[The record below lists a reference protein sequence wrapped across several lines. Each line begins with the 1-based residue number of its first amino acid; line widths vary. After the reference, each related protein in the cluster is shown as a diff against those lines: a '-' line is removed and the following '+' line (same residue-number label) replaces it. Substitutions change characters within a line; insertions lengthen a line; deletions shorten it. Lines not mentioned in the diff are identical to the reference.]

1 MKRGS
6 PSFVVITVRSHRVSW
21 GTTQIVYLWTLA
33 QEMPTAYPVRRRK
46 SNNFQPE
53 SVDKFG
59 RFSREWLEWVVR
71 EKNITLR
78 HKSNNKEKT
87 LGDRHLRV
95 DGWDAENN
103 TVYRFHRS
111 FFHGYDCHKTEGCGD
126 VNLFNKKSILRTVY
140 DGRLFGLVR
149 CDIAVP
155 ESLRAHFSEMPP
167 IFKNIE
173 VSREDIGSFMGKYV
187 DEHKL
192 LSQPLSR
199 NGDIDPAKV
208 ILAET
213 FKLLGNSAY
222 GKSIEN
228 LENPRDVV
236 YSTSEKSWATRQQP
250 LFQNVY
256 PA

>member
-1 MKRGS
+1 MYACQWGRMKEEQQEIEDFIQSSLPQS
-6 PSFVVITVRSHRVSW
+6 PSPVLITFFNRIYS
-21 GTTQIVYLWTLA
+21 
-33 QEMPTAYPVRRRK
+33 
-46 SNNFQPE
+46 
-53 SVDKFG
+53 
-59 RFSREWLEWVVR
+59 SR
-71 EKNITLR
+71 
-78 HKSNNKEKT
+78 
-87 LGDRHLRV
+87 
-95 DGWDAENN
+95 
-103 TVYRFHRS
+103 
-111 FFHGYDCHKTEGCGD
+111 CP
-126 VNLFNKKSILRTVY
+126 VY

-167 IFKNIE
+167 IFENIE

-213 FKLLGNSAY
+213 FKFLGNSAY

-236 YSTSEKSWATRQQP
+236 YSTSEKSGSWTKLVTLVTSNLSRPELAVKPGIRSRVAKNGSFSTTQRRDCSRKVCEDAISTEP
-250 LFQNVY
+250 LLL
-256 PA
+256 